1 MEQLSDGGPPR
12 YDLLYDLATAD
23 RDITRP
29 RPAPTARRLA
39 AAQKAVLDLSPETRE
54 GTLSRVVSTSGLSP
68 EVHAWALAELAR

>member
-1 MEQLSDGGPPR
+1 MEQPSDGGPPR

-29 RPAPTARRLA
+29 RPPRTARRLA
-39 AAQKAVLDLSPETRE
+39 AAQEAILDLAPAALES
-54 GTLSRVVSTSGLSP
+54 TLSRVVSTSGLSP